1 MRALACS
8 LVALTGCSLLHNAV
22 GGYNPARS
30 TPHACDHS
38 IPHKVDVILAVPF
51 ALEAIVIA
59 GFLSADT
66 HSDARSAMSAGLA
79 ITTLVGG
86 LFIGSA
92 VYGSSRNADC
102 ETELGIERAIEAES
116 AARAARAREEA
127 FASAKAA
134 RVRKDRALEL
144 GKQAAAAARAG
155 ECATVTAIDPQLC
168 TLDADYHDSVFV
180 HDVSIAKCLGEPR
193 PCPPDPKRPSE

>member
-1 MRALACS
+1 MPPQ
-8 LVALTGCSLLHNAV
+8 V
-22 GGYNPARS
+22 GAGGGTPNPRN
-30 TPHACDHS
+30 D
-38 IPHKVDVILAVPF
+38 
-51 ALEAIVIA
+51 
-59 GFLSADT
+59 SAD
-66 HSDARSAMSAGLA
+66 SIRM
-79 ITTLVGG
+79 TTPTRVVNSTMIGVPGSNGG

-102 ETELGIERAIEAES
+102 ETELGIERATEAES